1 MKGSNAY
8 YLVLG
13 MEIQSAISYSMPV
26 RNMLYDAM
34 SYAQQIS
41 DIALAHRKAGDKL
54 DEAEFLSGITKDDLL
69 KPVITLVISLSSDP
83 WDGATSLHEMLYVKD
98 KSILAFVPDYKLN
111 LITPTDIAEADFDKF
126 RTEFGTVM
134 QFVKHRSDKSREWMR
149 GNKRFEKMHRETAS
163 LIQTVTGT
171 KINFTEKGDV
181 VNMWVAY
188 ESDINQAR
196 MDGEAAGEHRGIQT
210 GRNEGELSIMTAIRM
225 IKENK
230 PFSEIGEKTVLAKQ
244 RLTELKAML

>member
-1 MKGSNAY
+1 M
-8 YLVLG
+8 
-13 MEIQSAISYSMPV
+13 
-26 RNMLYDAM
+26 
-34 SYAQQIS
+34 
-41 DIALAHRKAGDKL
+41 
-54 DEAEFLSGITKDDLL
+54 SGITKDDLL
-69 KPVITLVISLSSDP
+69 KPVITLVISLNSDP
-83 WDGATSLHEMLYVKD
+83 WDGATSLHEMLDVKD

-111 LITPTDIAEADFDKF
+111 LLTPTDIAEADFYKF
-126 RTEFGTVM
+126 RTEFGTVV
-134 QFVKHRSDKSREWMR
+134 QFVKHRSDKSLEWMR

-171 KINFTEKGDV
+171 KMNFTEKGDV

-188 ESDINQAR
+188 ENDINQAR

-230 PFSEIGEKTVLAKQ
+230 PFSEIGEKTGLAEQ